1 MNRVS
6 IISVLLFSIIL
17 ISISCVS
24 GVSQEE
30 HQRVKDELN
39 AVQGELAA
47 LQIKLTEAVA
57 TLSLYEELNDRNATL
72 ESEFDAIQTRYE
84 ELGAKYDE
92 LYIKYDTIQSEYEA
106 KKSQYEAL
114 QSKYEELSTEYEE
127 LSKRYEAVTDG
138 VEAIVEEDIE
148 QALFELINEARVE
161 NGKNILPWREA
172 LHERAREN
180 SIYLAMNKGLI
191 YPEYDREWR
200 EVYWAEGYNSVDE
213 IAEVTFLT
221 WKNRFEYEKNFLWTY
236 LDYGAVGV
244 YKSGDI
250 YYITYLG
257 DHIQ

>member
-148 QALFELINEARVE
+148 QALLELINEDRVE
-161 NGKNILPWREA
+161 NGIDILLWKDS
-172 LHERAREN
+172 LHKLAKDN
-180 SIYLAMNKGLI
+180 SIDMATYKDLR
-191 YPEYDREWR
+191 YPESSYEWR
-200 EVYWAEGYNSVDE
+200 EVYWATGYNSAAE
-213 IAEVTFLT
+213 IAEATYLI
-221 WKNRFEYEKNFLWTY
+221 WKNRDIYAKYFLWDY
-236 LDYGAVGV
+236 LEFGAVGV
-244 YKSGDI
+244 YKSGRI
-250 YYITYLG
+250 FYITYIG
-257 DHIQ
+257 DHTR